1 MEPVIILN
9 LTPVEIDIILQMIDK
24 TQVAG
29 VQSMRALLSLDM
41 KIRQAVS
48 EAQAQKENPAD

>member
-1 MEPVIILN
+1 MESVITLN

-29 VQSMRALLSLDM
+29 VQSMRALLSLDA
-41 KIRQAVS
+41 KIRQAVDA
-48 EAQAQKENPAD
+48 AQAQKESPA

>member
-1 MEPVIILN
+1 MEEFTLK
-9 LTPVEIDIILQMIDK
+9 LSAGEIDIILQMIDK

-48 EAQAQKENPAD
+48 EAQAQKESPA